1 MHTTQ
6 ELNLFVIYREG
17 FDLNT
22 GNKNHIVVDEDL
34 SFSQQPTSSTI
45 VSDSEKRYYFPPV
58 KDSNSFG
65 TVDYDAQINRKVR
78 LFYRLCYKIF
88 QYSTRINLK
97 YLTNDASSSNTS
109 EETVIC
115 RELINL
121 VNNIFLSDTD
131 VILVSSSVT
140 SDNNKL
146 HSVPPVSERNLKV
159 FRYWIYC
166 TNFKHFRKIQ
176 FSL

>member
-6 ELNLFVIYREG
+6 EPNLFVIYREG

-65 TVDYDAQINRKVR
+65 TVDYMLISIEKLDSSIDYVIKFFSIQQQKTLNYICQLEWTQLLTILAI
-78 LFYRLCYKIF
+78 
-88 QYSTRINLK
+88 STQN
-97 YLTNDASSSNTS
+97 
-109 EETVIC
+109 
-115 RELINL
+115 
-121 VNNIFLSDTD
+121 
-131 VILVSSSVT
+131 
-140 SDNNKL
+140 
-146 HSVPPVSERNLKV
+146 P
-159 FRYWIYC
+159 
-166 TNFKHFRKIQ
+166 Q
-176 FSL
+176 FAGYI